1 MRAGRQ
7 IRSAAG
13 PIRSMPWWRA
23 MRARGVL
30 SQPMRLRRAG
40 ASAPPSC
47 GESLERLADEGRV
60 VRGRFGG
67 GATSDAGAKAPEREW
82 VAAEVFR
89 RLRSRSLAKA
99 RAAVQAVPGS
109 AFVRL
114 VLDLQDVAGAT
125 GAAALEGTDGV
136 AQVIAQFEG
145 VFLPA
150 AAWEG
155 QVLPARVRD
164 FRPGDVGRTDS
175 LGRRAVGGKWSRRGR
190 AGRWGCDVRPAVP
203 PPRLLPRR
211 DSSPSSRQIPRLRRC
226 APRCRLVR
234 KALRLPMVL
243 RNALPAC

>member
-1 MRAGRQ
+1 M
-7 IRSAAG
+7 
-13 PIRSMPWWRA
+13 
-23 MRARGVL
+23 
-30 SQPMRLRRAG
+30 
-40 ASAPPSC
+40 
-47 GESLERLADEGRV
+47 
-60 VRGRFGG
+60 RGRFGG
-67 GATSDAGAKAPEREW
+67 GTRAGAGATAPEREW

-155 QVLPARVRD
+155 HVLPARVRD
-164 FRPGDVGRTDS
+164 YRPGCWTNWWHRATSCGWEVITTRT
-175 LGRRAVGGKWSRRGR
+175 SRVAPLR
-190 AGRWGCDVRPAVP
+190 VRPAVP
-203 PPRLLPRR
+203 PPRLLPSAGLVAFFPT
-211 DSSPSSRQIPRLRRC
+211 DSPLAPVRSEVSFGQEAVASVDGVGCPSS
-226 APRCRLVR
+226 V
-234 KALRLPMVL
+234 RLPMPD
-243 RNALPAC
+243 R